1 MTTKKRI
8 NLRLHPIEL
17 ATLDR
22 IADEYKETRSGMITR
37 LIQEFPEKEHR
48 DTRNLGELTELTYAL
63 AKSPRKSS
71 TKKRDKAPKE
81 YEDKDQIGDISNR
94 KM

>member
-22 IADEYKETRSGMITR
+22 IADEYKETRSGMLTR
-37 LIQEFPEKEHR
+37 LIQEFPEK
-48 DTRNLGELTELTYAL
+48 
-63 AKSPRKSS
+63 
-71 TKKRDKAPKE
+71 
-81 YEDKDQIGDISNR
+81 
-94 KM
+94 